1 MNTQFKYQRALKF
14 AELSYY
20 CYGQEKF
27 VQYFNGFLEEF
38 DLEMKETEEKTFENC
53 LNFLNSISHIMV
65 ERFLCAYHFYY
76 ERGQKPIMDG
86 FSVYDL
92 NRLKWFDKPS
102 VTMRIIVNHHN
113 QTPSTE
119 TALSIRMNKDGI
131 FYTNKPKKWSLF
143 KFLTKPEEDSRYFI
157 NVKDLA
163 EYLRRTTVKLTK
175 NEIKDIQS
183 FYKTIIGK
191 PIEKSYELC

>member
-38 DLEMKETEEKTFENC
+38 DLEMKEAEEKTFENC

-86 FSVYDL
+86 FCFYNL
-92 NRLKWFDKPS
+92 NKLKWFDKPS
-102 VTMRIIVNHHN
+102 VTMRIISP
-113 QTPSTE
+113 TPYTTTD
-119 TALSIRMNKDGI
+119 TALIISLNKDGI
-131 FYTNKPKKWSLF
+131 FYSNKPKNWSLF
-143 KFLTKPEEDSRYFI
+143 KLLNKPEEDSRYFI
-157 NVKDLA
+157 NVKDLG
-163 EYLRRTTVKLTK
+163 EYLSRTTAKLTK